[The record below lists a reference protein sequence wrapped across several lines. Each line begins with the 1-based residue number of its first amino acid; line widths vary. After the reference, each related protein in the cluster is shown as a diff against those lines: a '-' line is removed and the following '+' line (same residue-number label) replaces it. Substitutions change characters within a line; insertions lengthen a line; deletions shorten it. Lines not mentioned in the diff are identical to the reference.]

1 MDWRSLLAQSVP
13 SAFGTSFA
21 LLLGLA
27 VWLYRKNRERKETLS
42 RALYNLL
49 VVWEAIS
56 KSVRMDFEEVQR
68 ALFEEALRRANELP
82 EGISDAEEAVERL
95 EAHDQYDPKLLKEF
109 AQKATRLSVPGGL
122 EAFSTRLEDTIS
134 TLSATEPLLAY
145 SLTREYDI
153 DRLLTNVHE
162 LLEATGDILDFEE
175 IEDSRYV
182 RLIEDL
188 LTERMLTGIEKDIKR
203 LARKVGPWT
212 WLRTTWKLW
221 RTRRK
226 HKTIDPDRVREYV
239 DKLEKYGRKWL
250 DVEAEMDTPP
260 A

>member
-1 MDWRSLLAQSVP
+1 M
-13 SAFGTSFA
+13 
-21 LLLGLA
+21 
-27 VWLYRKNRERKETLS
+27 
-42 RALYNLL
+42 
-49 VVWEAIS
+49 
-56 KSVRMDFEEVQR
+56 
-68 ALFEEALRRANELP
+68 
-82 EGISDAEEAVERL
+82 
-95 EAHDQYDPKLLKEF
+95 
-109 AQKATRLSVPGGL
+109 
-122 EAFSTRLEDTIS
+122 
-134 TLSATEPLLAY
+134 SATEPLLAY

-153 DRLLTNVHE
+153 DRLLANVHK